1 MFWKF
6 VFQALAILQD
16 FHESSYSFDRD
27 FVTTLRVS
35 YDFGRDILSIFTGIS
50 EKFTAL
56 IRLDHSILWF
66 CKNV

>member
-27 FVTTLRVS
+27 FVTTLRLS
-35 YDFGRDILSIFTGIS
+35 YDFGTNILSIFTGIS
-50 EKFTAL
+50 EKFTVL
-56 IRLDHSILWF
+56 LRLEA
-66 CKNV
+66 

>member
-1 MFWKF
+1 MFSKF

-16 FHESSYSFDRD
+16 FHERPYSFDRG

-50 EKFTAL
+50 KMFTAL
-56 IRLDHSILWF
+56 LRLEA
-66 CKNV
+66 